1 MVVLVRYP
9 GGRGGGYEEDTPPP
23 AREPPGEPPGKGVV
37 PILTILLDILTRIPR
52 FNTGYLHIAYLRTAF
67 CETAILYEWLL
78 IADTEP
84 VLDRTARNGP
94 AFRRGAA
101 PQIPLIGLLH
111 DAPPPL
117 GILRGPEI
125 ALDIEPQMS
134 GFSGIPIPEQFV

>member
-9 GGRGGGYEEDTPPP
+9 GGRGSGYEEDTPPP
-23 AREPPGEPPGKGVV
+23 ELEPPGDPPGKGVV

-52 FNTGYLHIAYLRTAF
+52 FNAGQAIPTYRLPAHCVLCAS
-67 CETAILYEWLL
+67 AILYEWLL

-84 VLDRTARNGP
+84 LLDLTARNEP

-101 PQIPLIGLLH
+101 LQIPLIGLLH

-125 ALDIEPQMS
+125 ARARR
-134 GFSGIPIPEQFV
+134 GHN